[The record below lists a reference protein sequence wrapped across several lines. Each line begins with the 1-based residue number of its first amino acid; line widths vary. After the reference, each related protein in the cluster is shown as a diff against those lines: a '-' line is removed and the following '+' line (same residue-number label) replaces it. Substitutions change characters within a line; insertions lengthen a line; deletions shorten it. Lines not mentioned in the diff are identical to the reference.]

1 MLGKISAQN
10 SFIQLFLKLLARG
23 RKFRKMIKTLK
34 ERPNGKE
41 SSRLFLVL
49 LDPTYEQNMS
59 PNGWYHSEPFPRVF
73 KEPTRFKR
81 TFFVKKTSRQ
91 NVSWKPRSQIMCR
104 RKSRIYKM
112 IQNILYVSV
121 NKLKRVPK
129 YHQFDPHLDETIS
142 CRTVSMSTEDFQHN
156 YER

>member
-1 MLGKISAQN
+1 LLGKISAQK

-34 ERPNGKE
+34 ERPNGKK

-59 PNGWYHSEPFPRVF
+59 PNGWYHSETFPRVF
-73 KEPTRFKR
+73 KEPTRFKS
-81 TFFVKKTSRQ
+81 TFFVKKASRQ
-91 NVSWKPRSQIMCR
+91 NVSRKPRWQFMCR
-104 RKSRIYKM
+104 RKSRIYKL

-121 NKLKRVPK
+121 NKLKRVRK
-129 YHQFDPHLDETIS
+129 YHQFDPQLHETIS
-142 CRTVSMSTEDFQHN
+142 CRTISISTEDFQHN
-156 YER
+156 YKR